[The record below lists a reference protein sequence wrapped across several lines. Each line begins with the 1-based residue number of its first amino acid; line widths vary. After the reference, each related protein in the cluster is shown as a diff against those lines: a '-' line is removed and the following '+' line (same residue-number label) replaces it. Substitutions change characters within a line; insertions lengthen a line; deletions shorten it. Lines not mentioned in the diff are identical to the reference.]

1 MYKTSYPYV
10 KQRYILPYDSCAGSV
25 DMQKEA
31 IFKYI
36 NRNVNSSIRK
46 KSNRLSLSLKNSIK
60 NIDLNLFIHYTSY

>member
-1 MYKTSYPYV
+1 MPNKSDSLCTKPYV

-31 IFKYI
+31 IFKNI

-46 KSNRLSLSLKNSIK
+46 KRNRLSLSLKKFN
-60 NIDLNLFIHYTSY
+60 

>member
-1 MYKTSYPYV
+1 MPNKSDSLCTKPYV

-31 IFKYI
+31 IFKNI

-46 KSNRLSLSLKNSIK
+46 KV
-60 NIDLNLFIHYTSY
+60 ID